1 MGPFTLLL
9 VDDDVELLHLLR
21 RCLAH
26 DGFQVITAEDGEQAL
41 RVLDHHP
48 PNLVIVDLLLGD
60 VDSLRLVEQIKRWGD
75 VPVIF
80 LTRIH
85 GVRVR
90 ARDVQ
95 RCAEDYVVKP
105 FEYEE
110 LLDRIRRVLDRPSGT
125 TTRESAM
132 DTEVRLTERQLEVL
146 QLAASGATN
155 NEIAMRLTISAQT
168 VSWHISR
175 ICTRLGAR
183 SRVQAVALAL
193 QRGLLEPI
201 G

>member
-1 MGPFTLLL
+1 VADREKQRRIEESVGLPTLLL

-26 DGFQVITAEDGEQAL
+26 DGFQVITSEGGRQAWH
-41 RVLDHHP
+41 VLGHCLPH
-48 PNLVIVDLLLGD
+48 LVIVNLLLSD
-60 VDSLRLVEQIKRWGD
+60 VDSFQLVEQIKRRGD

-80 LTRIH
+80 LTSIH

-90 ARDVQ
+90 AQDVQ
-95 RCAEDYVVKP
+95 CCAEDYVVKP

-110 LLDRIRRVLDRPSGT
+110 LLDRIRRVLDRSSGMT
-125 TTRESAM
+125 NSKSAM
-132 DTEVRLTERQLEVL
+132 NTEVGLTGRQLEIL
-146 QLAASGATN
+146 QLAATGATN

-175 ICTRLGAR
+175 ICVV
-183 SRVQAVALAL
+183 S
-193 QRGLLEPI
+193 
-201 G
+201 